1 MKVNSEI
8 IKTLK
13 DNNISLDDGLTYLL
27 SLYYDLKPTF
37 IPTVLRSQILSSG
50 IIAPKEGDI
59 FWKIPLFEETVNHF
73 EWVKEYREAFKKIN
87 PERAGNLNTCIARFK
102 KYFAENPE
110 VRVEDVKDAVNMY
123 FRSIRDPQYLMKS
136 HNFIYMGQAA
146 NRTSELEVWVE
157 RVFEARSAET
167 GRESLSNT
175 MK

>member
-1 MKVNSEI
+1 MKVNDEI

-13 DNNISLDDGLTYLL
+13 NNNISLDDGLTYLI

-37 IPTVLRSQILSSG
+37 IPEVLKSQILVSG
-50 IIAPKEGDI
+50 IISPKEGEVY
-59 FWKIPLFEETVNHF
+59 WKIPLFEETISHF
-73 EWVKEYREAFKKIN
+73 EWVKEYREAFKRIN
-87 PERAGNLNTCIARFK
+87 PERAGNLNTCISRFK

-123 FRSIRDPQYLMKS
+123 FRSVRDPQYLMKS
-136 HNFIYMGQAA
+136 HNFIFMGQAA

-157 RVFEARSAET
+157 RVMEVRKSET
-167 GRESLSNT
+167 GRQSLSNT

>member
-1 MKVNSEI
+1 MKINSEV
-8 IKTLK
+8 IKILK
-13 DNNISLDDGLTYLL
+13 SNNISLDDGLTFLI

-37 IPTVLRSQILSSG
+37 IPTVLKAQILSCGVITS
-50 IIAPKEGDI
+50 KEGEV
-59 FWKIPLFEETVNHF
+59 FWTIPLFEETIAHF

-87 PERAGNLNTCIARFK
+87 PERAGNLNTCISRFK

-136 HNFIYMGQAA
+136 HNFIFMGQAA

-157 RVFEARSAET
+157 RAMEIKKSEV
-167 GRESLSNT
+167 GRGSLSNT